1 MSLWPINDIATKLL
15 MKNFYQNIVEFNQ
28 SKVEAL
34 HNAKRYIASLTLDD
48 LKDEDKSTIVND
60 IYGEIKIDKNAKIF
74 ASPYYW
80 ASFVLLDA
88 IK

>member
-34 HNAKRYIASLTLDD
+34 HNAK
-48 LKDEDKSTIVND
+48 D
-60 IYGEIKIDKNAKIF
+60 I
-74 ASPYYW
+74 
-80 ASFVLLDA
+80 
-88 IK
+88 